1 METWGRLTT
10 IIISNSAVQPWRQW
24 FIAFAQMIIIHFQV
38 TLGYTAYDPSKSSFQ
53 MQSTVVIRPTLQ
65 VTRHGQLWREEFWPK
80 SRVPQRNEDRDIPS
94 KKNFPTSCQN
104 REDFCSE
111 EMIFWKCHLSH
122 VDLKS
127 SPSLHKGHLSHG
139 MKSTVPF
146 RSIRAAPWSVT
157 HRPKFCF
164 RSPPKLGVT
173 NHPNRA
179 AGPKNCLIWVMN
191 HQEFSVAHQNDR
203 DYRDFSWN
211 QKGPWCVTPE
221 LIEMVQ

>member
-1 METWGRLTT
+1 VADHGRDTTSKFRSLKSKAQWHTLKSGVLKKRKMETWGRLTT

-127 SPSLHKGHLSHG
+127 SPSLHKGHSSHG
-139 MKSTVPF
+139 MKS
-146 RSIRAAPWSVT
+146 RS
-157 HRPKFCF
+157 
-164 RSPPKLGVT
+164 
-173 NHPNRA
+173 
-179 AGPKNCLIWVMN
+179 
-191 HQEFSVAHQNDR
+191 
-203 DYRDFSWN
+203 Y
-211 QKGPWCVTPE
+211 
-221 LIEMVQ
+221 